1 MTCFINIKR
10 YNGLMGDSAFVG
22 GGPILIVFV
31 VLGIFLLLPVLAA
44 FIILLVQCIKHKWT
58 RRLLIPFIIVAAI
71 LGTMMISGLL
81 RLLI

>member
-1 MTCFINIKR
+1 
-10 YNGLMGDSAFVG
+10 MGETLSIDLSFLWI
-22 GGPILIVFV
+22 ILAVFG
-31 VLGIFLLLPVLAA
+31 VLILLPLLAA

-58 RRLLIPFIIVAAI
+58 RKLLIPFIIVAAI

>member
-1 MTCFINIKR
+1 
-10 YNGLMGDSAFVG
+10 MGETLSIDLSFLWI
-22 GGPILIVFV
+22 ILAVFG
-31 VLGIFLLLPVLAA
+31 VLILLPLLAA

>member
-1 MTCFINIKR
+1 MMS
-10 YNGLMGDSAFVG
+10 GLAAGLGNLIMLMCGILLIPAF
-22 GGPILIVFV
+22 
-31 VLGIFLLLPVLAA
+31 AA
-44 FIILLVQCIKHKWT
+44 FIVLLVQCIKHKWT

>member
-1 MTCFINIKR
+1 
-10 YNGLMGDSAFVG
+10 MGETLSIDLSFLWI
-22 GGPILIVFV
+22 ILAVFG
-31 VLGIFLLLPVLAA
+31 VLILLPLLAA

-58 RRLLIPFIIVAAI
+58 RKLLIPFIIISAI